1 MRSGGTSLCL
11 ATGLAVALFA
21 LPAAAQITSSDPGPD
36 IPPASDAPMGMDSV
50 ERGVQGPAGL
60 FSARVL
66 LHVNMTSG
74 AVGEP
79 VSLAP
84 DLYYAFTDTF
94 QLGLVHNLPMGL
106 QTTPGA
112 GLCLTDD
119 SCPKVYNNIGLDSMI
134 GLAFGDFHFSIH
146 PGFYAI
152 KLADPVWF
160 MLTLGAAAK
169 LHLGEK
175 VAIFLDPQIGIALN
189 ERDPDPGNPPN
200 ENWLFMPVELQFQL
214 ADRVAFKLLSG
225 ATGPLDN
232 LSDQVQIPLGF
243 ALIVNLSEHLDLGGR
258 FSFDNLLGDNPPG
271 VDAAD
276 RRSLALLMHL
286 RF

>member
-1 MRSGGTSLCL
+1 MRLRRTCLCL
-11 ATGLAVALFA
+11 AISLPAALAA
-21 LPAAAQITSSDPGPD
+21 LPAAAQITASGPD
-36 IPPASDAPMGMDSV
+36 IPPVSDAPMGMDSV

-66 LHVNMTSG
+66 LHMNMSKDL
-74 AVGEP
+74 VGEP
-79 VSLAP
+79 ISLAP

-106 QTTPGA
+106 QTLPGY

-119 SCPKVYNNIGLDSMI
+119 SCPKVYRNVGVDSMI
-134 GLAFGDFHFSIH
+134 GLAFGDLHFSFH

-152 KLADPVWF
+152 KLSDPVWF

-169 LHLGEK
+169 LHLGES

-200 ENWLFMPVELQFQL
+200 EHMFFMPVELQFQL
-214 ADRVAFKLLSG
+214 SDRAVFKLLSG
-225 ATGPLDN
+225 ATGPLDH
-232 LSDQVQIPLGF
+232 LDDQAQIPLGV
-243 ALIVNLSEHLDLGGR
+243 ALVLNLSPNLDLGAR
-258 FSFDNLLGDNPPG
+258 FSFDNLLGDHPPG

-276 RRSLALLMHL
+276 QRSLALLLHL
-286 RF
+286 RI